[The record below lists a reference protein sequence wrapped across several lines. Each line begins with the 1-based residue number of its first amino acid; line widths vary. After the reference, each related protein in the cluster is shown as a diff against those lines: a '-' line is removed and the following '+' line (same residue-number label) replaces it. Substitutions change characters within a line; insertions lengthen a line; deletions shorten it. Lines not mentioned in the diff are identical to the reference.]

1 MGKTNTTLKSFLQ
14 ELLEVFPDEPG
25 TGTLRLFLATY
36 DTLVTANKQA
46 PMDMF
51 LETMAPHEALI
62 AAKDAKLFRRV
73 ELPGGVSLKEAWKK
87 ASEATRAAVWQYLQ
101 MLYMLA
107 KTASSVPP
115 HMLNAIEGLA
125 GEYAG
130 KISSGE
136 LDISAVTS
144 MLLGGGGGGGLGG
157 LDLQA
162 LLNGPVLGGGGPEAA
177 APKK

>member
-1 MGKTNTTLKSFLQ
+1 MCSTVDAFNTTLKTFLQ

-36 DTLVTANKQA
+36 DTFVGANKQG
-46 PMDMF
+46 PMDLF

-62 AAKDAKLFRRV
+62 AAKDAKVFRKV
-73 ELPGGVSLKEAWKK
+73 ELPGGVSLKDAWKK
-87 ASEATRAAVWQYLQ
+87 ADDPTRAAIWQYLQ

-115 HMLNAIEGLA
+115 HMLNAIENLA

-130 KISSGE
+130 KISTGE
-136 LDISAVTS
+136 LDISSVTN
-144 MLLGGGGGGGLGG
+144 MLMGGGGL
-157 LDLQA
+157 DLEA
-162 LLNGPVLGGGGPEAA
+162 LLNGPVLGGGQQPPAL
-177 APKK
+177 KK